1 MNFPTVNLAQEFE
14 AQQRYAAQTVHTL
27 KIDDDVVQ
35 RTLIVY
41 VQLGDNPNFKYWVQV
56 LNPETYTVDWTNEM
70 IANAIQ
76 EYFASK

>member
-27 KIDDDVVQ
+27 KIDDDVVL
-35 RTLIVY
+35 RTLTVY
-41 VQLGDNPNFKYWVQV
+41 VQLGDNPSFKYWVQV

-70 IANAIQ
+70 IANAITARFQ
-76 EYFASK
+76 Q